1 MMYILGLFILAFSVL
16 TTIDAASKPAD
27 KKLRVG
33 ILVYDDVYL
42 LDFTGPL
49 EVFFDTEL
57 EDGSKG
63 FEVFLVAP
71 ENKNI
76 RAHTGTLISPDYNI
90 DNCPPIDILVVPGGN
105 LNLSNQNPKVSDFI
119 LKTEKQCQILMSVCT
134 GAFILADLGILNGK
148 EATTWYGAK
157 QNLQKKYPEIRISDS
172 RFTDNGKI
180 ITTAGISAGI
190 DGSLYVV
197 GRIFGEAIMKKTA
210 KYLEWELK
218 DSTN

>member
-1 MMYILGLFILAFSVL
+1 MIKIIIMLILTVWA
-16 TTIDAASKPAD
+16 TIPSFAQTEKS
-27 KKLRVG
+27 KLRVG
-33 ILVYDDVYL
+33 ILIYEGVYF
-42 LDFTGPL
+42 LDFAGPL
-49 EVFFDTEL
+49 EVFFDAEL

-71 ENKNI
+71 EDKSI
-76 RAHTGTLISPDYNI
+76 KAHTGTIIHPDFDIS
-90 DNCPPIDILVVPGGN
+90 NCPTFDILVVPGGN
-105 LNLSNQNPKVSDFI
+105 LQLASQNQKVSDFI
-119 LKTEKQCQILMSVCT
+119 IKAEKQCEILMSVCT
-134 GAFILADLGILNGK
+134 GAFILADLGMLKGL

-157 QNLQKKYPEIRISDS
+157 QKLQKKYPEIEISDN

-197 GRIFGEAIMKKTA
+197 GRIYGKTIMKKTA

-218 DSTN
+218 GFDE